1 MSTKEKKLCWSTFKL
16 STTVQVVALHGARV
30 LVTPVL
36 VELEGGCADT
46 R

>member
-1 MSTKEKKLCWSTFKL
+1 MNLLHYITFQF